1 MSNASFFSDLSFD
14 FLKGIARVSG
24 AWRALGMGQPSGSK
38 RGGDDVL
45 CTFLTYLTLAG
56 GPLAIILLLVS
67 L

>member
-1 MSNASFFSDLSFD
+1 LFD
-14 FLKGIARVSG
+14 FLKDIARVSG

-45 CTFLTYLTLAG
+45 GTFLTYLTLAG
-56 GPLAIILLLVS
+56 GPLAIILLLAS